1 MSIQPSLWESMGPL
15 TPVRSSSVRF
25 VERLVRGAP
34 WLFVHNDITGQHVRV
49 SELARQ
55 VVQKLDGI
63 QTIES
68 LAVSVVPDVDSVEQE
83 ALAISLLTLAQLGMV
98 NLGAEISD
106 HLVQQR
112 AVQIGKQHKRLWHNP
127 LAIRVPI
134 FDPDPWLTRV
144 HAITGAVMGQ
154 WLLWGFASIIVAAI
168 GLATLNASEIG
179 NELGALARTP
189 QQWWQVIVVYPI
201 LKCLHEFAHGI
212 VIKRFEGSCHEAGLT
227 LLILMPVPYVDA
239 TDIWRFE
246 RRDQR
251 ILVSAAGMIAEGV
264 CASLGLFIW
273 ITVEPGLLS
282 DLAFAVALTGS
293 LATLFFNA
301 NPLLKFDGYQI
312 LQDVLDMPNLASR
325 STRYLCYLS
334 KRYLLSVTEARSPV
348 TGQGERAWLF
358 FYAVSAISY
367 RWMITLGIAIYLTTR
382 FPVIGGLLAVFALYK
397 LAITPC
403 VTLIRYLQTAAELEH
418 NRIRAITVSTG
429 VFSACLGLIFL
440 LPVPAHTRAQGIVDV
455 PNQAQ
460 LFAPQTGEL
469 AEIFVVPGENVE
481 PGQRVL
487 RIAAPD
493 IETRAKVIQSELDVL
508 ASDYHAAMIN
518 DPAAVTSLQQ
528 AMADKQDELDQ
539 AGTALQ
545 SLVIVSE
552 VAGKVSLS
560 EQFMRIGS
568 YISEGMVLGHVVND
582 QDLLIKAVVRE
593 GDIARVEDGV
603 RAVSIRLA
611 ERFWDPFTG
620 SMSYVTPAAT
630 RDLPS
635 QALAAHITYGGI
647 AVASSTEYGIKTVEP
662 VFQLEFELPAGTRTV
677 GIGGRAYVTLLHS
690 PEPIGSRSWRALR
703 RLVLEELAF

>member
-1 MSIQPSLWESMGPL
+1 MSEQPSLWETMGPL
-15 TPVRSSSVRF
+15 TPVRSTSVRF
-25 VERLVRGAP
+25 VERLVRGKP
-34 WLFVHNDITGQHVRV
+34 WLFVHNDITGQHVRI
-49 SELARQ
+49 SELARH

-63 QTIES
+63 RTIES
-68 LAVSVVPDVDSVEQE
+68 LAVIVAPDADSVERE
-83 ALAISLLTLAQLGMV
+83 ALATSLLTLAQLGMV
-98 NLGAEISD
+98 NLGADISD
-106 HLVQQR
+106 HLIQQR
-112 AVQIGKQHKRLWHNP
+112 AVQLGKQRKRLWHNP

-134 FDPDPWLTRV
+134 FDPDSWLTRV
-144 HAITGAVMGQ
+144 HALAGGVMGQ
-154 WLLWGFASIIVAAI
+154 WLLWGIASIIGSAI
-168 GLATLNASEIG
+168 GLASLNVSEISY
-179 NELGALARTP
+179 ELGSLARTP
-189 QQWWQVIVVYPI
+189 QQWWHVIVVYPV

-212 VIKRFEGSCHEAGLT
+212 VIKRFQGSCHEAGLT

-251 ILVSAAGMIAEGV
+251 ILVSAAGMIAEGF

-273 ITVEPGLLS
+273 MIVEPGLLS

-293 LATLFFNA
+293 VATLVFNA

-334 KRYLLSVTEARSPV
+334 KRYLLSVTEVSSPV
-348 TGQGERAWLF
+348 TGKGERAWLF

-367 RWMITLGIAIYLTTR
+367 RWVITLGIAIYLATR

-397 LAITPC
+397 LAVTPC
-403 VTLIRYLQTAAELEH
+403 ITVVQYLKTAAELRH
-418 NRIRAITVSTG
+418 NRIRAITVSTSICS
-429 VFSACLGLIFL
+429 VCMGLIFL
-440 LPVPAHTRAQGIVDV
+440 LPVPAHTRTQGVVDV

-469 AEIFVVPGENVE
+469 AEIFVVPGENVN

-493 IETRAKVIQSELDVL
+493 IDTRAKVMQSELEVL
-508 ASDYHAAMIN
+508 DSDYQAAMTN
-518 DPAAVTSLQQ
+518 NPAAVPSLQQ
-528 AMADKQDELDQ
+528 AITDKREELDQ
-539 AGTALQ
+539 VGIALQ
-545 SLVIVSE
+545 SLIIRSD

-560 EQFMRIGS
+560 EKFTRIGS
-568 YISEGMVLGHVVND
+568 YISEGVVLGHVVND
-582 QDLLIKAVVRE
+582 KDLLIKAVVRE
-593 GDIARVEDGV
+593 SDIARVEEGV

-620 SMSYVTPAAT
+620 SLSYVTPAAT

-703 RLVLEELAF
+703 RLVLKELAF